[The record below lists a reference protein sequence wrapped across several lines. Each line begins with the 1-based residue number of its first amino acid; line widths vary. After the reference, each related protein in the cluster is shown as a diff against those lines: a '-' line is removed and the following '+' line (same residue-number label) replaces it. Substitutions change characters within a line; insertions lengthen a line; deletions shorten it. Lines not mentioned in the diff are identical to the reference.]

1 MLIEGWVVLGIIV
14 ACLFL
19 LIVTSISVDLILL
32 GGLAVLFVS
41 GILPASEALSGF
53 SNEGMLTVAAL
64 YIVAAALRETGA
76 ISFVVQKVMGNAKT
90 VRKAQFKIMSP
101 VILMSAFLNNTPI
114 VASFMPAVQRWCRTS
129 NIPVSKMLIPLSY
142 AAILGGTCTLIG
154 TSTNLILNGLLIA
167 EPTTRSLSLFEPALV
182 GVPVAVAGFLYLL
195 IFGDKLLPVRGS
207 SMEIFQNTR
216 EYTIEMIVEKNSPL
230 AGKTIEDAGLRNLP
244 SLFLMEVQRNDFAIP
259 AVQPHEKLEVD
270 DRLIFTGIVDSIMDL
285 QRIDGLSPATNQV
298 FKLNSPRYERKI
310 IEAVVSRS
318 NPMVGQ
324 SIKRGKFRNRY
335 DAAVIAVSRSGE
347 RIREKI
353 GDIELKSGDV
363 LLLEAHPNFVSKF
376 RNSNE
381 FLLISPISDSIPV
394 TNDKAWLAAIAL
406 VAMVLLASTGVLS
419 MLQAA
424 LAASGFLLVTKC
436 FRYSTALESMD
447 WQVLIAIA
455 ASLGLG
461 NALQYTGVAEHMAVN
476 LMGFATNNPMLALAI
491 TYVATWLLTELI
503 TNNAAAVFI
512 FPFAFSLAQSVGVDF
527 IPFAVVIMVAA
538 SSSFA
543 TPIGYQTNLMVYG
556 PGGYKFTDF
565 MKIGLPLNII
575 VAAVTLTLVPKIW
588 EF

>member
-1 MLIEGWVVLGIIV
+1 MIIEGWVVLGIIV
-14 ACLFL
+14 VCLL
-19 LIVTSISVDLILL
+19 LLAVTSISVDLILL
-32 GGLAVLFVS
+32 GGLSVLFVS
-41 GILPASEALSGF
+41 GILPAREALSGF

-90 VRKAQFKIMSP
+90 VRQAQFKMMSP

-129 NIPVSKMLIPLSY
+129 RVPVSKMLIPLSY

-167 EPTTRSLSLFEPALV
+167 EPATRSLGLFEPALI
-182 GVPVAVAGFLYLL
+182 GVPVAISGFLYLL

-207 SMEIFQNTR
+207 SMETFQNTR
-216 EYTIEMIVEKNSPL
+216 EYTIEMIIEKNSPL

-285 QRIDGLSPATNQV
+285 QKIDGLSPATDQV

-347 RIREKI
+347 RIHEKI
-353 GDIELKSGDV
+353 GDIELRSGDV

-381 FLLISPISDSIPV
+381 FLLISSISDSTPT
-394 TNDKAWLAAIAL
+394 TNDKAWVAAIAL

-424 LAASGFLLVTKC
+424 LVASGFLLVTKC

-447 WQVLIAIA
+447 WQVLLAIA

-461 NALQYTGVAEHMAVN
+461 NALQYTGVAEYMAVN
-476 LMGFATNNPMLALAI
+476 LMAFAGSNPMLALAI

-512 FPFAFSLAQSVGVDF
+512 FPFAFSMAQSIGVDF
-527 IPFAVVIMVAA
+527 MPFAMVIMVAT

-565 MKIGLPLNII
+565 MRIGLPLNAI
-575 VAAVTLTLVPKIW
+575 VAIVTLTLVPRIW